1 VAAASAPLKAIAVHY
16 VMHRPATFDRQ
27 SEQRRLLTEL
37 VAAIESGAPGTLDRS
52 LRPAWHAAVS
62 DADRLRVVIDQV
74 AQLTDT
80 SAVARHARL
89 VRPDRFVYSPPTD
102 R

>member
-1 VAAASAPLKAIAVHY
+1 MLN
-16 VMHRPATFDRQ
+16 
-27 SEQRRLLTEL
+27 EL
-37 VAAIESGAPGTLDRS
+37 VEAVSDGAPETLDRGI
-52 LRPAWHAAVS
+52 RPAWQDAES

-89 VRPDRFVYSPPTD
+89 GGRDVRGLATGR
-102 R
+102 RA